1 MRFCCGFGAELVSGF
16 ADVRFAADLYERYV
30 FENITMS
37 FCCMARII

>member
-1 MRFCCGFGAELVSGF
+1 MWFCCGFAADLVSVF

-30 FENITMS
+30 FKNITMA